1 MDERWKN
8 YTRADLMDQIP
19 RCKVA
24 WADLMD
30 QIPRCKVAWA
40 DLMEQIPRCKV
51 AWADLMDQ
59 ISRCKV
65 AWADLM
71 EQIPR
76 CKVAWAD
83 WMYQI
88 PCCKGARADSVDL
101 ISSCRISGG
110 TEIAKK
116 NTCNN
121 KLSDYEKE
129 LHSSRRHLFRLTNAE
144 FISFME
150 RFMALLP
157 LEDDEEGGQHAPKL
171 GITAELV
178 AEGRAFLASM
188 NDLTLKSQLKAET
201 KPKKE
206 IDRLR
211 DRMLAYIIER
221 IDFSRDALDAAVAAA
236 AEKLYLVAKPYR
248 GAGRLAY
255 NQETVVIKGF
265 LLDMNKTEN
274 LDAVQAL
281 GIENDLDTEK
291 MRDLRVQMGD
301 WYQEVTSL
309 AFASNVLNESEESL
323 SFMTGLNAV
332 IQDVKT
338 LYKQRIAQSNSGKG
352 ETPEPDGEGDGNLEF
367 VPVE

>member
-1 MDERWKN
+1 MRKN
-8 YTRADLMDQIP
+8 YIQVENMTFLR
-19 RCKVA
+19 
-24 WADLMD
+24 
-30 QIPRCKVAWA
+30 
-40 DLMEQIPRCKV
+40 
-51 AWADLMDQ
+51 
-59 ISRCKV
+59 
-65 AWADLM
+65 
-71 EQIPR
+71 
-76 CKVAWAD
+76 
-83 WMYQI
+83 
-88 PCCKGARADSVDL
+88 
-101 ISSCRISGG
+101 
-110 TEIAKK
+110 
-116 NTCNN
+116 
-121 KLSDYEKE
+121 LS
-129 LHSSRRHLFRLTNAE
+129 NAE

-157 LEDDEEGGQHAPKL
+157 LEDDGEGGQHAPKL
-171 GITAELV
+171 AITSELV
-178 AEGRAFLASM
+178 AEGKAFLASM
-188 NDLTLKSQLKAET
+188 SDLTLKSQLKAET

-274 LDAVQAL
+274 VEAVTAL
-281 GIENDLDTEK
+281 GIEKDLDTLQTYNDQFEALVKEADVKSSSLDMNEK

-323 SFMTGLNAV
+323 SFLTGLNAV

-338 LYKQRIAQSNSGKG
+338 LYKQRIAQLNSGKEETSKPEG
-352 ETPEPDGEGDGNLEF
+352 EGGDKGDGNLEF
-367 VPVE
+367 VPVK

>member
-1 MDERWKN
+1 MRKN
-8 YTRADLMDQIP
+8 YIQVENMTFLR
-19 RCKVA
+19 
-24 WADLMD
+24 
-30 QIPRCKVAWA
+30 
-40 DLMEQIPRCKV
+40 
-51 AWADLMDQ
+51 
-59 ISRCKV
+59 
-65 AWADLM
+65 
-71 EQIPR
+71 
-76 CKVAWAD
+76 
-83 WMYQI
+83 
-88 PCCKGARADSVDL
+88 
-101 ISSCRISGG
+101 
-110 TEIAKK
+110 
-116 NTCNN
+116 
-121 KLSDYEKE
+121 LS
-129 LHSSRRHLFRLTNAE
+129 NAE

-178 AEGRAFLASM
+178 AEGKAFLASM

-281 GIENDLDTEK
+281 GIENDLDTLQTYNDQFEALVKEADVKSSSLDMSEK

-323 SFMTGLNAV
+323 SFLTGLNAV

-338 LYKQRIAQSNSGKG
+338 LYKQRIAQSKSSQE
-352 ETPEPDGEGDGNLEF
+352 ETSKPEGAGDDKGDGNLEF

>member
-1 MDERWKN
+1 MRKN
-8 YTRADLMDQIP
+8 YIQVENMTFLR
-19 RCKVA
+19 
-24 WADLMD
+24 
-30 QIPRCKVAWA
+30 
-40 DLMEQIPRCKV
+40 
-51 AWADLMDQ
+51 
-59 ISRCKV
+59 
-65 AWADLM
+65 
-71 EQIPR
+71 
-76 CKVAWAD
+76 
-83 WMYQI
+83 
-88 PCCKGARADSVDL
+88 
-101 ISSCRISGG
+101 
-110 TEIAKK
+110 
-116 NTCNN
+116 
-121 KLSDYEKE
+121 LS
-129 LHSSRRHLFRLTNAE
+129 NAE

-178 AEGRAFLASM
+178 AEGKAFLASM

-221 IDFSRDALDAAVAAA
+221 IDFS
-236 AEKLYLVAKPYR
+236 
-248 GAGRLAY
+248 
-255 NQETVVIKGF
+255 
-265 LLDMNKTEN
+265 
-274 LDAVQAL
+274 VQAL
-281 GIENDLDTEK
+281 GIENDLDTLQTYNDQFEALVKEADVKSSSLDMSEK

-323 SFMTGLNAV
+323 SFLTGLNAV

-338 LYKQRIAQSNSGKG
+338 LYKQRIAQLNSGKEETSKPEG
-352 ETPEPDGEGDGNLEF
+352 EGDDKGDGNLEF

>member
-1 MDERWKN
+1 MRKN
-8 YTRADLMDQIP
+8 YIQVED
-19 RCKVA
+19 
-24 WADLMD
+24 
-30 QIPRCKVAWA
+30 
-40 DLMEQIPRCKV
+40 
-51 AWADLMDQ
+51 
-59 ISRCKV
+59 ISLLR
-65 AWADLM
+65 
-71 EQIPR
+71 
-76 CKVAWAD
+76 
-83 WMYQI
+83 
-88 PCCKGARADSVDL
+88 
-101 ISSCRISGG
+101 
-110 TEIAKK
+110 
-116 NTCNN
+116 
-121 KLSDYEKE
+121 LS
-129 LHSSRRHLFRLTNAE
+129 NAE

-178 AEGRAFLASM
+178 AEGKAFLASM

-236 AEKLYLVAKPYR
+236 AERLYLVAKPYR

-274 LDAVQAL
+274 VEAVTAL
-281 GIENDLDTEK
+281 GIEKDLDTLQTYNDQFEALVKEADMKSSSLDMNEK

-323 SFMTGLNAV
+323 SFLTGLNAV

-338 LYKQRIAQSNSGKG
+338 LYKQRIAQLNSGKEETSKPEG
-352 ETPEPDGEGDGNLEF
+352 EGGDKGDGNLEF
-367 VPVE
+367 VPVK

>member
-1 MDERWKN
+1 MRKN
-8 YTRADLMDQIP
+8 YIQVENITL
-19 RCKVA
+19 
-24 WADLMD
+24 L
-30 QIPRCKVAWA
+30 
-40 DLMEQIPRCKV
+40 
-51 AWADLMDQ
+51 
-59 ISRCKV
+59 
-65 AWADLM
+65 
-71 EQIPR
+71 
-76 CKVAWAD
+76 
-83 WMYQI
+83 
-88 PCCKGARADSVDL
+88 
-101 ISSCRISGG
+101 
-110 TEIAKK
+110 
-116 NTCNN
+116 
-121 KLSDYEKE
+121 
-129 LHSSRRHLFRLTNAE
+129 RLTNAE

-178 AEGRAFLASM
+178 AEGKAFLASM

-274 LDAVQAL
+274 VEAVTAL
-281 GIENDLDTEK
+281 GIEKDLDTLQSYNDQFEALVKEADVKSSSLDMNEK

-323 SFMTGLNAV
+323 SFLTGLNAV

-338 LYKQRIAQSNSGKG
+338 LYKQRIAQLNSGKEETSKPEG
-352 ETPEPDGEGDGNLEF
+352 EGGDKGDGNLEF

>member
-1 MDERWKN
+1 MRKN
-8 YTRADLMDQIP
+8 YIQVEDI
-19 RCKVA
+19 
-24 WADLMD
+24 
-30 QIPRCKVAWA
+30 
-40 DLMEQIPRCKV
+40 
-51 AWADLMDQ
+51 
-59 ISRCKV
+59 
-65 AWADLM
+65 
-71 EQIPR
+71 
-76 CKVAWAD
+76 
-83 WMYQI
+83 YF
-88 PCCKGARADSVDL
+88 G
-101 ISSCRISGG
+101 
-110 TEIAKK
+110 
-116 NTCNN
+116 N
-121 KLSDYEKE
+121 
-129 LHSSRRHLFRLTNAE
+129 LTNAE

-178 AEGRAFLASM
+178 AEGKAFLASM
-188 NDLTLKSQLKAET
+188 NDLTLTLKSQLKAET

-281 GIENDLDTEK
+281 GIENDLDTLQTYNDQFEALVKEADVKSSSLDMSEK

-323 SFMTGLNAV
+323 SFLTGLTAHRPTQQWQGGNF
-332 IQDVKT
+332 
-338 LYKQRIAQSNSGKG
+338 
-352 ETPEPDGEGDGNLEF
+352 ETGGRRR
-367 VPVE
+367 

>member
-1 MDERWKN
+1 MRKN
-8 YTRADLMDQIP
+8 YIQVENMTFLR
-19 RCKVA
+19 
-24 WADLMD
+24 
-30 QIPRCKVAWA
+30 
-40 DLMEQIPRCKV
+40 
-51 AWADLMDQ
+51 
-59 ISRCKV
+59 
-65 AWADLM
+65 
-71 EQIPR
+71 
-76 CKVAWAD
+76 
-83 WMYQI
+83 
-88 PCCKGARADSVDL
+88 
-101 ISSCRISGG
+101 
-110 TEIAKK
+110 
-116 NTCNN
+116 
-121 KLSDYEKE
+121 LS
-129 LHSSRRHLFRLTNAE
+129 NAE

-178 AEGRAFLASM
+178 AEGKAFLASM
-188 NDLTLKSQLKAET
+188 SDLTLKSQLKAET

-281 GIENDLDTEK
+281 GIENDLDTLQTYNDQFEALVKEADVKSSSLDMSEK

-338 LYKQRIAQSNSGKG
+338 LYKQRIAQLNSGKE
-352 ETPEPDGEGDGNLEF
+352 ETSKPEGEGDGNLEF
-367 VPVE
+367 VPVK